1 MYLTILCIPAVLL
14 LGAAE
19 ASGADFQKGLEAFEA
34 GDYAVALRELRPLA
48 KQGDAKAQYKLGL
61 MYALSDSVVQVV
73 AQGMK
78 WCREAAGIEDN
89 WAHYAHGVD
98 FQGIAREDALA
109 VEWCRKA
116 AEQGDAQAQY
126 TLGAMYEKGQGV
138 AQDDTLAAG
147 LYRKAAEQGHAQ
159 AQYNLGA
166 MYEKGQ
172 GVARDDTQALKWYR
186 KAVGRAEAQYA
197 LGTTDALGKGVAV
210 HEAKAP
216 EPSPPPSQAAA
227 LQPPTQAPRIPVVE
241 GELSK
246 GLVQDDVQTLEWY
259 RKAAGQG
266 DADAQYAL
274 GAMYAKGDGVA
285 RDDTQAAEWYRKA
298 AGQGVAW
305 AQATLGFMYH
315 LGQGVAQ
322 DYVQAHMW
330 YNLAAAQGDKDAAK
344 WRDKVAESMTS
355 AQVTRAQ
362 RLARSYNK
370 CGVLDKLLGD
380 CP

>member
-1 MYLTILCIPAVLL
+1 
-14 LGAAE
+14 
-19 ASGADFQKGLEAFEA
+19 
-34 GDYAVALRELRPLA
+34 
-48 KQGDAKAQYKLGL
+48 
-61 MYALSDSVVQVV
+61 
-73 AQGMK
+73 
-78 WCREAAGIEDN
+78 
-89 WAHYAHGVD
+89 
-98 FQGIAREDALA
+98 
-109 VEWCRKA
+109 
-116 AEQGDAQAQY
+116 
-126 TLGAMYEKGQGV
+126 
-138 AQDDTLAAG
+138 
-147 LYRKAAEQGHAQ
+147 
-159 AQYNLGA
+159 
-166 MYEKGQ
+166 KGQ

-298 AGQGVAW
+298 AEQGVAI
-305 AQATLGFMYH
+305 AQNNLGGMYYQ
-315 LGQGVAQ
+315 GQGVAQ
-322 DYVQAHMW
+322 DYAQAYMW
-330 YNLAAAQGDKDAAK
+330 YNLAAAQGHEGAVK
-344 WRDKVAESMTS
+344 WRNKVAKLMTPGQVAE
-355 AQVTRAQ
+355 AQGLTRAKQ
-362 RLARSYNK
+362 TSMARALEEKPAQPPPQSGSGSGFFVSK
-370 CGVLDKLLGD
+370 TG
-380 CP
+380 